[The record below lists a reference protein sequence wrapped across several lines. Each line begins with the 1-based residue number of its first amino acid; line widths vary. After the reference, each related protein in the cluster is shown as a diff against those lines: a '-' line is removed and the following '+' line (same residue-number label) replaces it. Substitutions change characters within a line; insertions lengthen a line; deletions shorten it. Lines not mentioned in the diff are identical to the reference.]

1 MATMSIS
8 AMRLYISQHPKY
20 KGNAVWARKCMNMPS
35 RQVVAIYEKFK
46 KLDYEALEAD
56 LKAEG
61 AISLPEDYHQINL
74 FEYALDKGIKI

>member
-46 KLDYEALEAD
+46 KLDYEAL
-56 LKAEG
+56 
-61 AISLPEDYHQINL
+61 
-74 FEYALDKGIKI
+74 